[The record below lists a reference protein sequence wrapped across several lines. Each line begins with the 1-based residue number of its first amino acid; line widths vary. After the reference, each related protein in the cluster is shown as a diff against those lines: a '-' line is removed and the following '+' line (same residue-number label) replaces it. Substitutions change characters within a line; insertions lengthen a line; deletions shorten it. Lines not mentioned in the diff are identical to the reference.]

1 MFLIFFLLLQFN
13 MVALSLQQNQNI
25 PFVPSLS
32 KAYSTVNSKDISF
45 TTNSS
50 NNNKLADYTLLI
62 YMIGSDLESKSY
74 SATNDLIEM
83 KNAVHNSKI
92 NVVVETGGGGGN
104 IDNKRFIDF
113 SNVQRHEVING
124 TISTL
129 MNLGQR
135 NMGNRDTLSDFIK
148 WGVLEFPAKK
158 YAIILWDHGGGLNGF
173 GKDLIF
179 NNDILTPLE
188 LEIALLTAKV
198 YTNTTF
204 ELIGFDAC
212 LMSSLEV
219 ASHLQN
225 VTHYMVSSEE
235 VEPSW
240 GWNYTAIIQ
249 NLTANPEQSGRSLGI
264 TTVDSFV
271 RHSRDFSTSEKFG
284 ADKQITLAVIDMTK
298 IPQLIKD
305 VTPILF

>member
-1 MFLIFFLLLQFN
+1 MGC
-13 MVALSLQQNQNI
+13 VR
-25 PFVPSLS
+25 
-32 KAYSTVNSKDISF
+32 IS
-45 TTNSS
+45 S
-50 NNNKLADYTLLI
+50 
-62 YMIGSDLESKSY
+62 
-74 SATNDLIEM
+74 
-83 KNAVHNSKI
+83 
-92 NVVVETGGGGGN
+92 
-104 IDNKRFIDF
+104 
-113 SNVQRHEVING
+113 
-124 TISTL
+124 
-129 MNLGQR
+129 
-135 NMGNRDTLSDFIK
+135 
-148 WGVLEFPAKK
+148 KK

-179 NNDILTPLE
+179 NNDILNPLE
-188 LEIALLTAKV
+188 LKIALLTAKV